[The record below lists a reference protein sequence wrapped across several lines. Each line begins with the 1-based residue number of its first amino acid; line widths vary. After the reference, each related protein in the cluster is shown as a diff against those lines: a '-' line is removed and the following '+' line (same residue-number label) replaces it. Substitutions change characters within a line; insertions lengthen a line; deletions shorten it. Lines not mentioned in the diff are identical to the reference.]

1 MHSIYEKLPQ
11 EIQSRINNI
20 IINHYEKIYNKY
32 KKKRMIR
39 EIFDTYNE
47 ARLFIPSYYC
57 TSNPYHEAIEI
68 SNMKFEIRYKDKE
81 LINNKKHE

>member
-39 EIFDTYNE
+39 EIFSSFNNDPDPYH
-47 ARLFIPSYYC
+47 LCS
-57 TSNPYHEAIEI
+57 SNPYDEAMEV
-68 SNMKFEIRYKDKE
+68 SNMKFKLRYKK
-81 LINNKKHE
+81 IN